1 MLRVLTSNNGEKC
14 VSCTAGGRYVTI
26 VTTAIT
32 TNGIYLVLN
41 MDLKNTGRKNHHHQ

>member
-14 VSCTAGGRYVTI
+14 VSCIAGGRYYVTI

-32 TNGIYLVLN
+32 TNGLYLVLN
-41 MDLKNTGRKNHHHQ
+41 LDLKKY